1 MARGYASPLPAAST
15 GTRRR
20 PSGALLL
27 LRAGPTA
34 SDPGVGC
41 LCLDPVVGQP
51 TAWETR
57 SRELEHDL
65 RLGQGQFRSPEHG
78 DDEANRSNR
87 VDLLRSEDCPSARV
101 HARGGRGEILR
112 LSARKAAASTA
123 QARIA
128 RRLSRP
134 DGLACGR
141 AGQTDRHATWPSG
154 TPCAATTLFI
164 SPPCF
169 RRAGLRTEPLPA
181 GRAISVPRPQAR
193 YKLVPR

>member
-1 MARGYASPLPAAST
+1 MT
-15 GTRRR
+15 K
-20 PSGALLL
+20 
-27 LRAGPTA
+27 PTA
-34 SDPGVGC
+34 QTGLTCCAVK
-41 LCLDPVVGQP
+41 
-51 TAWETR
+51 TAHRLEFTR
-57 SRELEHDL
+57 VEVE
-65 RLGQGQFRSPEHG
+65 
-78 DDEANRSNR
+78 
-87 VDLLRSEDCPSARV
+87 
-101 HARGGRGEILR
+101 EILR

-169 RRAGLRTEPLPA
+169 RRGGPAYGAFACWEGDLRAPPTGSVQARSSLTAPRFQ
-181 GRAISVPRPQAR
+181 GGRRAINAIAVWLALRNAASSAEMQSG
-193 YKLVPR
+193 KLAASAFADGRTRKDRNSGYPG